1 MMKTLS
7 GIEKILTCLA
17 LSGMFLFGCETGVMT
32 TDTES
37 DSVSVSSDNCVND
50 ACDPTDDSAPSG
62 PDAARGEALYMST
75 GCAACHAADGS
86 GGSGPDIQGVAV
98 QTLDVFLIGLETHV
112 GGKQPDLTDQ
122 DLADIAAFLGS

>member
-1 MMKTLS
+1 MKTLS
-7 GIEKILTCLA
+7 GIEKILICLA

-37 DSVSVSSDNCVND
+37 DSVPVS
-50 ACDPTDDSAPSG
+50 TDDSA
-62 PDAARGEALYMST
+62 ARGDALYMSS

-98 QTLDVFLIGLETHV
+98 QTLDVFLIGAETHV

>member
-1 MMKTLS
+1 MKTLS

-37 DSVSVSSDNCVND
+37 DSVPVS
-50 ACDPTDDSAPSG
+50 TDDSAPSG
-62 PDAARGEALYMST
+62 PDAARGEALYMSS

-98 QTLDVFLIGLETHV
+98 QTLDVFLIGAETHV